1 MVGSQVHQQRIHCQH
16 PPHAERIGECGA
28 LQARPKKADFFL
40 PWIKLIVDHFQIWES
55 GLNRIVILYT
65 NS

>member
-1 MVGSQVHQQRIHCQH
+1 MQRGLVNVGPYKLVLKRLI
-16 PPHAERIGECGA
+16 
-28 LQARPKKADFFL
+28 FL